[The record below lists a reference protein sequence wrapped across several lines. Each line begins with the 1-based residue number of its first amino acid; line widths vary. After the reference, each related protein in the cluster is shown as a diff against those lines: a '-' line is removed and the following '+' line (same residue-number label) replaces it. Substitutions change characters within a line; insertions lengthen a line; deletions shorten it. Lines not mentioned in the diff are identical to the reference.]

1 MGNYGRSSHLTPPVN
16 ASDAR
21 SFRAG
26 ALPSMI
32 QFTLGIL
39 RWNQEEPIR
48 DGFRVLK
55 TAFSVP
61 AEINEVDSLTKRKQL
76 SAIYS
81 STTNSRY

>member
-1 MGNYGRSSHLTPPVN
+1 MLGRRRSLDCQFVCVMGNFGRSSHLTPPVN

-39 RWNQEEPIR
+39 RWNQESQ
-48 DGFRVLK
+48 
-55 TAFSVP
+55 SVMDF
-61 AEINEVDSLTKRKQL
+61 EF
-76 SAIYS
+76 
-81 STTNSRY
+81 